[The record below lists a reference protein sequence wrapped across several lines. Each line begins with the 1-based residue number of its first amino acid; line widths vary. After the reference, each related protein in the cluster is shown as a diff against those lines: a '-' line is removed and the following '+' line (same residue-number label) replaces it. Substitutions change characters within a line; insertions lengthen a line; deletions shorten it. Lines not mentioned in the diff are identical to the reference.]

1 MKNRRYFILI
11 LFSFLLSACGQQ
23 GPLFMPVEVEQ
34 EPIENSTMEHTPIEI
49 DSIEVGPIESSSQEA
64 EIE

>member
-49 DSIEVGPIESSSQEA
+49 ENRTAALKTMFVDSRQS
-64 EIE
+64 

>member
-1 MKNRRYFILI
+1 
-11 LFSFLLSACGQQ
+11 
-23 GPLFMPVEVEQ
+23 
-34 EPIENSTMEHTPIEI
+34 MEHTPIEI